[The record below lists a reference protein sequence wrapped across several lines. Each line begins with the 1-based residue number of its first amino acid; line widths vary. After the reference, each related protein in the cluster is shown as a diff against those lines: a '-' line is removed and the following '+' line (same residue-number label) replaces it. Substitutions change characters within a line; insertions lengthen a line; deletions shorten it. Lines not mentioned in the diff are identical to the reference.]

1 MSAPYLEPA
10 ISISSSGHTDGL
22 GRRELC
28 FDRETGAML
37 ERLHVRPELAAF
49 EAAIRERV
57 ERLSMFEDPRFA
69 RTYAA
74 ERSATGDLTV
84 VSEFVSGI
92 SLADLLDTSLE
103 ETVVPGVDAAL
114 GYLTESLS
122 ALGTL
127 HQVAGFPHGLIAP
140 DRAVFTAEGR
150 LLFLDPA
157 YAAVVDRLGLSR
169 RRLWTE
175 FGIAAAPGPGPARL
189 DAASDLSQ
197 AALIAMMLI
206 LGRRLDDAD
215 YPDNIP
221 SLLMEVVEVA
231 QIRGSSA
238 FAGGLQ
244 RILQR
249 LLPLP
254 GRRPYETAEEAV
266 ADLRQLLRREMG
278 ADVCQKAL
286 LEFIQQL
293 HPAQPVS
300 LLSDDET
307 LEQESPVDFLEE
319 PDEDEAPGQESPGQ
333 ESIVEFEL
341 DLDGHVERRED
352 RPTDDDVYEL
362 SSDDLNE
369 EFGSF
374 AAPGRIRPV
383 SLVPPAPVVEESV
396 RTTEATPESREIE
409 PAAVSAPSVE
419 IEAQYE
425 LEAAPE
431 TEAPIATFA
440 PIAASDAVAVPD
452 APALE
457 NAAVDPEPQGDVIS
471 SSSMVEDPEQV
482 GPASMDAAP
491 SGLEEPVLDQAPATE
506 LSATEAWT
514 PEPAAPIL
522 SGDSFEAASTAIIE
536 DTPAP
541 VEAAVAV
548 AEAPSIETIATASEV
563 ASAPQVSEEVEEIG
577 SDSPASHPVSSR
589 SENRRRK
596 RHQQKSARARKDK
609 LRSTASKS
617 ETITA
622 QTPPVAAA
630 VPVARRRQCSRHP
643 RRRSLAG

>member
-1 MSAPYLEPA
+1 MPGHTRQNGARPA
-10 ISISSSGHTDGL
+10 IS
-22 GRRELC
+22 
-28 FDRETGAML
+28 
-37 ERLHVRPELAAF
+37 
-49 EAAIRERV
+49 
-57 ERLSMFEDPRFA
+57 
-69 RTYAA
+69 
-74 ERSATGDLTV
+74 TV

-409 PAAVSAPSVE
+409 PTDVSAPSVE

-425 LEAAPE
+425 LEAARE

-440 PIAASDAVAVPD
+440 PIATSDAVAVSD

-482 GPASMDAAP
+482 EPASMDAAP

-506 LSATEAWT
+506 LSATDAWT

-522 SGDSFEAASTAIIE
+522 SGDSVRGSL
-536 DTPAP
+536 DSDYRRQHRR
-541 VEAAVAV
+541 
-548 AEAPSIETIATASEV
+548 PS
-563 ASAPQVSEEVEEIG
+563 
-577 SDSPASHPVSSR
+577 
-589 SENRRRK
+589 
-596 RHQQKSARARKDK
+596 K
-609 LRSTASKS
+609 LRSQS
-617 ETITA
+617 
-622 QTPPVAAA
+622 P
-630 VPVARRRQCSRHP
+630 RRRPSKLSPLHPRSHRHHRCQKKSRRSGAIHP
-643 RRRSLAG
+643 RRTLCHPGVKTADENGISRSPPGLERTSSVRPLRNRKPSQLKRRPSRQQFL

>member
-1 MSAPYLEPA
+1 
-10 ISISSSGHTDGL
+10 
-22 GRRELC
+22 
-28 FDRETGAML
+28 ML

-74 ERSATGDLTV
+74 ERSASGDLTV

-127 HQVAGFPHGLIAP
+127 HQVAGFPHGLIAL

-175 FGIAAAPGPGPARL
+175 FGIAAAPGAGPARL

-221 SLLMEVVEVA
+221 ALLMEVVEVA

-300 LLSDDET
+300 LLLDDET
-307 LEQESPVDFLEE
+307 LEQESPEDFLEE
-319 PDEDEAPGQESPGQ
+319 PDEDEAPGQ

-383 SLVPPAPVVEESV
+383 SLIP
-396 RTTEATPESREIE
+396 
-409 PAAVSAPSVE
+409 
-419 IEAQYE
+419 
-425 LEAAPE
+425 L
-431 TEAPIATFA
+431 
-440 PIAASDAVAVPD
+440 
-452 APALE
+452 
-457 NAAVDPEPQGDVIS
+457 NAGRRRIRPHDRGHTRRPRD
-471 SSSMVEDPEQV
+471 
-482 GPASMDAAP
+482 
-491 SGLEEPVLDQAPATE
+491 
-506 LSATEAWT
+506 
-514 PEPAAPIL
+514 
-522 SGDSFEAASTAIIE
+522 
-536 DTPAP
+536 
-541 VEAAVAV
+541 
-548 AEAPSIETIATASEV
+548 
-563 ASAPQVSEEVEEIG
+563 
-577 SDSPASHPVSSR
+577 SSR
-589 SENRRRK
+589 PTCSRR
-596 RHQQKSARARKDK
+596 
-609 LRSTASKS
+609 LSKS
-617 ETITA
+617 KRNT
-622 QTPPVAAA
+622 
-630 VPVARRRQCSRHP
+630 S
-643 RRRSLAG
+643 

>member
-74 ERSATGDLTV
+74 ERSASGDLTV

-169 RRLWTE
+169 RTLWTE

-307 LEQESPVDFLEE
+307 LEQESAEDFLEE
-319 PDEDEAPGQESPGQ
+319 PDEDEAPGQESPG
-333 ESIVEFEL
+333 
-341 DLDGHVERRED
+341 RNR
-352 RPTDDDVYEL
+352 
-362 SSDDLNE
+362 
-369 EFGSF
+369 
-374 AAPGRIRPV
+374 
-383 SLVPPAPVVEESV
+383 
-396 RTTEATPESREIE
+396 
-409 PAAVSAPSVE
+409 
-419 IEAQYE
+419 
-425 LEAAPE
+425 
-431 TEAPIATFA
+431 
-440 PIAASDAVAVPD
+440 
-452 APALE
+452 
-457 NAAVDPEPQGDVIS
+457 S
-471 SSSMVEDPEQV
+471 SSSSSI
-482 GPASMDAAP
+482 SM
-491 SGLEEPVLDQAPATE
+491 AT
-506 LSATEAWT
+506 SSVARIVRPMTT
-514 PEPAAPIL
+514 
-522 SGDSFEAASTAIIE
+522 ST
-536 DTPAP
+536 
-541 VEAAVAV
+541 
-548 AEAPSIETIATASEV
+548 S
-563 ASAPQVSEEVEEIG
+563 
-577 SDSPASHPVSSR
+577 
-589 SENRRRK
+589 
-596 RHQQKSARARKDK
+596 SAR
-609 LRSTASKS
+609 T
-617 ETITA
+617 T
-622 QTPPVAAA
+622 
-630 VPVARRRQCSRHP
+630 
-643 RRRSLAG
+643 